1 MPICGKKV
9 KKKEIFL
16 NSDPVNVK
24 LGMGTL
30 VVLSLFLQNIVS
42 RQLNG
47 VWASQPSSL
56 FLAKIW
62 TEKRLFYCLYF
73 YFLNRKQC
81 FILCFKQHFS
91 PLMCKHEHKCWRLDF
106 NDMHILWSNECNRTC
121 RQKNSKKN
129 WILWVNVHILAYW
142 EEFIYLFFLFFS

>member
-56 FLAKIW
+56 FLAKI
-62 TEKRLFYCLYF
+62 
-73 YFLNRKQC
+73 
-81 FILCFKQHFS
+81 
-91 PLMCKHEHKCWRLDF
+91 
-106 NDMHILWSNECNRTC
+106 
-121 RQKNSKKN
+121 
-129 WILWVNVHILAYW
+129 
-142 EEFIYLFFLFFS
+142 